1 MKTEISVI
9 IPFFDDMFFLKKAV
23 NSVLKQSYKNYEI
36 IIIHDNPKTKKKLI
50 HLQKFFYKYSKI
62 RLISNKKNLGAGYSR
77 NRGIKLAKGRF
88 IAFLDS
94 DDVWKKN
101 KLLIQRNF
109 MKKKKIISNTYFIRY
124 C

>member
-109 MKKKKIISNTYFIRY
+109 MKKKNY
-124 C
+124 